1 MATLYLAPLPH
12 LAAKVERVPPGNGI
26 ASTWPVVLWRYM
38 FWQALALN
46 SAMGTVIA
54 DSSPCSAML
63 LSCQSAS
70 GLRGNPAHSLA
81 SLRTASSS

>member
-1 MATLYLAPLPH
+1 LAPLPH
-12 LAAKVERVPPGNGI
+12 LAAKVERVPLDNES
-26 ASTWPVVLWRYM
+26 ASVWAVVLWRCM
-38 FWQALALN
+38 FWQAQALN

-54 DSSPCSAML
+54 DSSPWSAM

-70 GLRGNPAHSLA
+70 GLSGNAAHSLG